1 MDITNTSGSDITID
15 SVFLYWEPTPAS
27 QKVQQLLLDGAL
39 IWNPSDPDSPTD
51 IPAEGNWINGANRT
65 ILNGATSSLGI
76 LFSQDLQAS
85 GYELHVIFNSLNC
98 QVSGSQ

>member
-1 MDITNTSGSDITID
+1 MDIANNSGSDITID
-15 SVFLYWEPTPAS
+15 SVFLYWEHTPAS
-27 QKVQQLLLDGAL
+27 QKVEQLLLDGAL

-65 ILNGATSSLGI
+65 ILNGGTSSLGI
-76 LFSQDLQAS
+76 LFSQDLQPS

-98 QVSGSQ
+98 QVSGSR